1 MLQIALTALPAS
13 SNSDLHWLMANSN
26 LLRVQLRDG
35 SFRDLVEPRIGRDFL
50 AGILE
55 DHQTLGVFRKSLIR
69 NVEFVSTKD
78 LESGVLEYTRKT
90 IGELLTNIR
99 FPTLGRLAYLDLFGS
114 SEQIT
119 VLGVAKDFLFTDTYR
134 NQAIPIASLAAIEL
148 RCA

>member
-1 MLQIALTALPAS
+1 MHQIALTALPAS
-13 SNSDLHWLMANSN
+13 SNSDLHFLISNSN

-35 SFRDLVEPRIGRDFL
+35 RFRDLVEPKIGRDFL
-50 AGILE
+50 AGTLE

-99 FPTLGRLAYLDLFGS
+99 FPTLGRFDYLDHFGG
-114 SEQIT
+114 SEQ
-119 VLGVAKDFLFTDTYR
+119 VSVVGVAKDFLFIDTYR
-134 NQAIPIASLAAIEL
+134 NQAIPISSLAAIEL
-148 RCA
+148 GCA

>member
-1 MLQIALTALPAS
+1 MHQIALTALSAS
-13 SNSDLHWLMANSN
+13 SNSDLHFLISNSN

-35 SFRDLVEPRIGRDFL
+35 SFRDLVEPKIGRDFL

-55 DHQTLGVFRKSLIR
+55 DHQTLGVFRKNLIR

-99 FPTLGRLAYLDLFGS
+99 FPTLGRLEYLDPFGS

-119 VLGVAKDFLFTDTYR
+119 VLGVAKDFLLIDTYR
-134 NQAIPIASLAAIEL
+134 NQAIPISSLAVIEL
-148 RCA
+148 GCA

>member
-1 MLQIALTALPAS
+1 MHQTALTALPAS
-13 SNSDLHWLMANSN
+13 SNSDLHWLMSNSN

-35 SFRDLVEPRIGRDFL
+35 SFRDLVEPKIGRDFL

-99 FPTLGRLAYLDLFGS
+99 FPTLGRLEYIDPFRS
-114 SEQIT
+114 SEQ
-119 VLGVAKDFLFTDTYR
+119 VCVVGVAKDFLFIDTYR
-134 NQAIPIASLAAIEL
+134 NRAIPISSLAAIEL
-148 RCA
+148 GCA

>member
-1 MLQIALTALPAS
+1 MHQIALTALPAS
-13 SNSDLHWLMANSN
+13 SNSDLHWLMSNSN

-35 SFRDLVEPRIGRDFL
+35 SFRDLVEPKIGRDFL

-55 DHQTLGVFRKSLIR
+55 DHQTLGVFRKNLIR
-69 NVEFVSTKD
+69 NVEFVSTND

-99 FPTLGRLAYLDLFGS
+99 FPTLGRLEYLDPFGS

-119 VLGVAKDFLFTDTYR
+119 VLGVAKDFLLIDTYR
-134 NQAIPIASLAAIEL
+134 NQAIPISSLAVIEL
-148 RCA
+148 GCA

>member
-1 MLQIALTALPAS
+1 MHQIALTALPAS
-13 SNSDLHWLMANSN
+13 SNSDLHWLMSNAN

-35 SFRDLVEPRIGRDFL
+35 SFRDLVEPKIGRDFL
-50 AGILE
+50 AGTLE

-99 FPTLGRLAYLDLFGS
+99 FPTLGRLEYLHPFGS
-114 SEQIT
+114 SEQVT
-119 VLGVAKDFLFTDTYR
+119 VVGVAKDFLFTDNYR
-134 NQAIPIASLAAIEL
+134 NQAIPISSLAAIEL
-148 RCA
+148 GCA

>member
-1 MLQIALTALPAS
+1 MHQIALTALSAS
-13 SNSDLHWLMANSN
+13 SNSDLHFLISNSN

-35 SFRDLVEPRIGRDFL
+35 SFRDLVEPKIGRDFL

-55 DHQTLGVFRKSLIR
+55 DHQTLGVFRKNLIR

-90 IGELLTNIR
+90 IGELVTNIQ
-99 FPTLGRLAYLDLFGS
+99 FPTLGRLEYIDPFGG
-114 SEQIT
+114 SEQ
-119 VLGVAKDFLFTDTYR
+119 VSVEGVAKDFLFTDTYR
-134 NQAIPIASLAAIEL
+134 NQAIPISSLAAIEL

>member
-1 MLQIALTALPAS
+1 MHQTALTALPAS
-13 SNSDLHWLMANSN
+13 SNSDLHWLMSNAN

-35 SFRDLVEPRIGRDFL
+35 SFRDLVEPKIGRDFL
-50 AGILE
+50 AGTLE

-99 FPTLGRLAYLDLFGS
+99 FPTLGRLEYLDPFGG
-114 SEQIT
+114 SEQ
-119 VLGVAKDFLFTDTYR
+119 VRVVGVAKDFLFIDTYR
-134 NQAIPIASLAAIEL
+134 NQAIPISSLAAIEL
-148 RCA
+148 GCA